1 MWLNLQ
7 IFGFRAL
14 WSPYYLIFVLGLAL
28 TYYLITGPYRHKFGG
43 SGKERPSGKQQFFF
57 YGGLMLLYA
66 VKGAPVD
73 LLSHI
78 MLTAHMIQMA
88 LYYIVFPIFIIKG
101 IPTWLWE
108 KAVNRRVVK
117 PVLKFFSI
125 PLISLLLFNT
135 LFSLYHLPVIFDF
148 AKTSQVA
155 HSSISVIILI
165 AAFIVWWPILSP
177 LKEFDRMQPLTKIFY
192 IFANGVLITPACVL
206 IIFADSPVYAAYTQE
221 GAWLQALSL
230 CVPSGVLQGLS
241 SAISGPE
248 MFSPMTTLE
257 DQQLGGII
265 MKIMQEITYGIMLAR
280 VFFSWFTTES
290 LQVDPLPS
298 NTSEPSIN
306 EQ

>member
-14 WSPYYLIFVLGLAL
+14 WSPYYLLFILGLAL
-28 TYYLITGPYRHKFGG
+28 IYFLITGPYRHKFGG
-43 SGKERPSGKQQFFF
+43 EGEGKPSGKQQFFF
-57 YGGLMLLYA
+57 YGGLVLLYA

-78 MLTAHMIQMA
+78 MLSAHMIQMA

-101 IPTWLWE
+101 IPVWLWR
-108 KAVNRRVVK
+108 KIVDRPVVK
-117 PVLKFFSI
+117 PVLKFFSF

-148 AKTSQVA
+148 SKSSQVA
-155 HSSISVIILI
+155 HSSISVIILV

-177 LKEFDRMQPLTKIFY
+177 LKEFDRIPPLGKIFY

-206 IIFADSPVYAAYTQE
+206 IIFADTPVYAAYTQD
-221 GAWLQALSL
+221 GAWLQALAL
-230 CVPSGVLQGLS
+230 CVPTGVLQGLTS
-241 SAISGPE
+241 SISGPE

-265 MKIMQEITYGIMLAR
+265 MKVMQEITYGIILAK
-280 VFFSWFTTES
+280 VFFQWFSPKS
-290 LQVDPLPS
+290 LQVDPLPA
-298 NTSEPSIN
+298 NPY
-306 EQ
+306 EQG